1 MNNEEFNIE
10 FFDEKIWAKG
20 DTGETPIVTIDASVD
35 NTVGTPSVDVNKTG
49 DAEHPH
55 FDIDFKHIKGEKGN
69 TGATPNMTLNATVN
83 QTIGEA
89 SVEVEQTGTPE
100 HPRFDIAFSG
110 VKGEK
115 GDKGDTGYTPNIE
128 VGASVDNT
136 VGTPNVTVSKTGTPE
151 NPRLEFDFKHLKGVK
166 GEKGDTGTTPNI
178 SMSAT
183 VGQSIGTPSVN
194 VSKSGSAENPSFTLA
209 FNNIKGEKGEKGD
222 KGDQGNDGLDGFA
235 SRLTK
240 KITPVATDYIPINE
254 ADGTA
259 KCINYATID
268 RLLNS
273 WDDVNLFK
281 GTVSSSNYAGISLIL
296 NDNGEYTINGTPTGD
311 VYFNPIGGAIEIQN
325 GLYYAK
331 TESEASTSTHE
342 VMFMKK
348 NKTTGATSHVANIVS
363 DQYLTI
369 SDADEFAYYCY
380 IVVKKDLVCN
390 DLKIMPNL
398 VLIEAADGNK
408 NNKRIVE
415 EIDANMGIVGNLIP
429 EQEVQTIENNG
440 ITFSVE
446 SDGSFT
452 MNGTATAQITQYF
465 DVGVYVQKGDIIVI
479 SAAEN
484 FKDSFPIQ
492 SNDQVFFTDL
502 NATTGSVNAWRS
514 CTSGLGTRTFEI
526 TATSLIRVGV
536 RIQAD
541 HTYDNLKVYPSI
553 HIIGKKDVETAY
565 TNKELG
571 DRIEDC
577 GDRIENC
584 RDKLEFLTDLVDCNE
599 LITSPNNIMRAQYA
613 NQNNATN
620 TPSASSYRVLTI
632 NQTQNYASQIA
643 IDVNRNNRMFIRSKV
658 ADTWSDWEKLV
669 TATELAAKYPQTV
682 RLGAINTVDLTANT
696 EVSATIPDWNEMIGD
711 KPKYKEFWVS
721 LSYSSHIQQRIPMT
735 YADFSNIVGNPRNRS
750 IWITDLFNSENYDY
764 EVFVKNDDTTKFYA
778 LSRGK
783 NGASGKSIVL
793 HGVTY

>member
-55 FDIDFKHIKGEKGN
+55 FDIDFKHIKGEKGD

-83 QTIGEA
+83 QIIGEA

-209 FNNIKGEKGEKGD
+209 FNNIKGEKGDKGD
-222 KGDQGNDGLDGFA
+222 KGDQGDDGLDGFA

-259 KCINYATID
+259 KCINYATMD

-281 GTVSSSNYAGISLIL
+281 GTVSNSNYAGISLIP

-311 VYFNPIGGAIEIQN
+311 VYFNPIGGAIELQN

-331 TESEASTSTHE
+331 AESEASTSTHV
-342 VMFMKK
+342 VMVQKK

-390 DLKIMPNL
+390 ELKIMPNL

-408 NNKRIVE
+408 NNKRIVK
-415 EIDANMGIVGNLIP
+415 EIDTNMGIVGNLIP

-465 DVGVYVQKGDIIVI
+465 DTGVYVQKGDIIVI
-479 SAAEN
+479 SGAEN
-484 FKDSFPIQ
+484 FKDSFPTQ
-492 SNDQVFFTDL
+492 SNDQVFFTNL
-502 NATTGSVNAWRS
+502 NATTGNVNTWRS
-514 CTSGLGTRTFEI
+514 CTSSLGSRTFEI

-541 HTYDNLKVYPSI
+541 HTYDNFKVYPSI
-553 HIIGKKDVETAY
+553 HIIGKKEVDTAY

-571 DRIEDC
+571 DRIEELENYLDATYKDNIDVNGLEGKGIGFTAYSVGAGTPHAPTNQVARIITTQNSNAAAKVQFAIDMDGNAFIRRLRNSTWNEWKRLIVD
-577 GDRIENC
+577 GDLYLKNSTLGNTTTFVENTESVIELNSPLPANGKITAYL
-584 RDKLEFLTDLVDCNE
+584 RKDGN
-599 LITSPNNIMRAQYA
+599 LITSESAPMFWFNYS
-613 NQNNATN
+613 
-620 TPSASSYRVLTI
+620 SASSNKVYLFNAIGNNER
-632 NQTQNYASQIA
+632 
-643 IDVNRNNRMFIRSKV
+643 IDV
-658 ADTWSDWEKLV
+658 
-669 TATELAAKYPQTV
+669 
-682 RLGAINTVDLTANT
+682 
-696 EVSATIPDWNEMIGD
+696 
-711 KPKYKEFWVS
+711 YK
-721 LSYSSHIQQRIPMT
+721 I
-735 YADFSNIVGNPRNRS
+735 
-750 IWITDLFNSENYDY
+750 
-764 EVFVKNDDTTKFYA
+764 DDTHVGVKPNATLASGYA
-778 LSRGK
+778 LY
-783 NGASGKSIVL
+783 IV
-793 HGVTY
+793 VENV

>member
-69 TGATPNMTLNATVN
+69 TGATPNMTINATVN

-209 FNNIKGEKGEKGD
+209 FNNIKGEKGDKGD
-222 KGDQGNDGLDGFA
+222 KGDQGDDGLDGFKN
-235 SRLTK
+235 RLTEK
-240 KITPVATDYIPINE
+240 TDILPTDCVPINE

-259 KCINYATID
+259 KYTTTKN
-268 RLLNS
+268 LLA
-273 WDDVNLFK
+273 DV
-281 GTVSSSNYAGISLIL
+281 
-296 NDNGEYTINGTPTGD
+296 
-311 VYFNPIGGAIEIQN
+311 
-325 GLYYAK
+325 
-331 TESEASTSTHE
+331 
-342 VMFMKK
+342 
-348 NKTTGATSHVANIVS
+348 
-363 DQYLTI
+363 
-369 SDADEFAYYCY
+369 
-380 IVVKKDLVCN
+380 
-390 DLKIMPNL
+390 
-398 VLIEAADGNK
+398 
-408 NNKRIVE
+408 
-415 EIDANMGIVGNLIP
+415 
-429 EQEVQTIENNG
+429 
-440 ITFSVE
+440 
-446 SDGSFT
+446 
-452 MNGTATAQITQYF
+452 
-465 DVGVYVQKGDIIVI
+465 
-479 SAAEN
+479 
-484 FKDSFPIQ
+484 
-492 SNDQVFFTDL
+492 
-502 NATTGSVNAWRS
+502 
-514 CTSGLGTRTFEI
+514 
-526 TATSLIRVGV
+526 
-536 RIQAD
+536 
-541 HTYDNLKVYPSI
+541 
-553 HIIGKKDVETAY
+553 
-565 TNKELG
+565 
-571 DRIEDC
+571 
-577 GDRIENC
+577 
-584 RDKLEFLTDLVDCNE
+584 RDKLEFLTDLVDCNA

-658 ADTWSDWEKLV
+658 GGTWSDWEKLV

-721 LSYSSHIQQRIPMT
+721 LSYSGHIQQRIPMT
-735 YADFSNIVGNPRNRS
+735 YTEFSNIVGSPRSRS
-750 IWITDLFNSENYDY
+750 IWITDLFSSENYDY

-778 LSRGK
+778 LSKGK
-783 NGASGKSIVL
+783 NGANGKSIVL
-793 HGVTY
+793 NGITY